1 MEKEN
6 KILDSSSNLIQ
17 AKISPEEFKKEM
29 TKIIGEKNN
38 INLYTIIEDF
48 GLSGD
53 SRTMIRISDLKNA
66 IKNYMEDKW
75 SIVEL
80 AEWAW
85 NVNGLDVN
93 KQDEDTQELIFE
105 SLFLLENMEINEMDE
120 RQISNLYKRIR

>member
-1 MEKEN
+1 VEKEN